1 MKKPFS
7 KVLLEHQDEL
17 VLSIRGSANIDDIAT
32 DLACSTCEFLHGYAH
47 EGMALAVQAV
57 WEEAAAEVQT
67 LAGDDG
73 FFFGGTE
80 GG

>member
-1 MKKPFS
+1 M
-7 KVLLEHQDEL
+7 

-57 WEEAAAEVQT
+57 WEEAEAEVQT
-67 LAGDDG
+67 LAGG
-73 FFFGGTE
+73 CFLFLGGKGRE
-80 GG
+80 WKGSWWSLLVR